1 METDDNS
8 ELEMN
13 DELRG
18 MISGNFENTP
28 DVEKGQETRELS
40 RLVNLDETEKVRE
53 ELPEHRFVVKED
65 SGKITLI
72 IGDHIFRRR
81 YVRGDLAMFT
91 CTGCEKVSRNTP
103 GRNKGKNDASC
114 CPAVKIKEAVDEMYS
129 KIKEDPTKKIPRLYQ
144 EVRAKATENL
154 DFGERCAL
162 LDEWPTY
169 RAVQSRL
176 YTVPWTASRSRSET
190 STSWPNV

>member
-28 DVEKGQETRELS
+28 DVEKGQETRELP
-40 RLVNLDETEKVRE
+40 RLVNLDEDQR
-53 ELPEHRFVVKED
+53 
-65 SGKITLI
+65 S
-72 IGDHIFRRR
+72 
-81 YVRGDLAMFT
+81 
-91 CTGCEKVSRNTP
+91 
-103 GRNKGKNDASC
+103 
-114 CPAVKIKEAVDEMYS
+114 VDEMYS